1 MLPIS
6 ANSHFNDV
14 EPVVVISLKARRV
27 LNGARVGRDLEMRNE
42 FTAIIEKD
50 CEWYIAYCPEIPGA
64 NGQGRT
70 KDEARQSLSEAIA
83 LILEDRREDGLK
95 GVPADAIRETVIVG

>member
-50 CEWYIAYCPEIPGA
+50 CEWYIASPGA

-70 KDEARQSLSEAIA
+70 KDEAREIRTGAGAKDEARQ
-83 LILEDRREDGLK
+83 ILRDETREGF
-95 GVPADAIRETVIVG
+95 